1 MSITALDIQQ
11 QSFGTSR
18 HGYDPEEVD
27 VFLERVAEEIDNLN
41 RFSAE
46 ANARIRSAEERAA
59 QAEERAAQIEAR
71 LTQVEQKAQA
81 TTTSNGIT
89 EESISK
95 AFIAAQ
101 RSADALMEEAR
112 REGEKVYR
120 EAESKAR
127 DIIRDTL
134 AEKQGVIGEIDRLRG
149 SCEKFRTEYLSLLN
163 HFQADAQK
171 LLPRMD
177 ELMPQGSDTTSAVSA
192 QDQLFDNGSAVPR
205 IPAEEKAV
213 REYKAA
219 VAVDDVPQY
228 SQPTAQVVASSSVAS
243 VAATTVFPQTEAAE
257 EMDFFDDD
265 DELDIEE
272 ID

>member
-46 ANARIRSAEERAA
+46 ANARIRAAEERAA
-59 QAEERAAQIEAR
+59 QAEERAAQIETR
-71 LTQVEQKAQA
+71 LVQVEQRAQ
-81 TTTSNGIT
+81 TTSSNGIT

-120 EAESKAR
+120 EAEAKAR

-134 AEKQGVIGEIDRLRG
+134 AEKQGVIGEIDRLRE

-171 LLPRMD
+171 LLPKMD
-177 ELMPQGSDTTSAVSA
+177 ELMPQGSGVESATAA
-192 QDQLFDNGSAVPR
+192 QNQPVDNGSEVPR
-205 IPAEEKAV
+205 IPAQEKAV
-213 REYKAA
+213 REDA
-219 VAVDDVPQY
+219 VATAYQSGSSAY
-228 SQPTAQVVASSSVAS
+228 QPAASVAAAS
-243 VAATTVFPQTEAAE
+243 AAATTVFPQTESTE
-257 EMDFFDDD
+257 EIDYFDDD

>member
-27 VFLERVAEEIDNLN
+27 VFLERVAEEIDNVN

-46 ANARIRSAEERAA
+46 ANARIRAAEERAT

-71 LTQVEQKAQA
+71 LVQVEQKTR
-81 TTTSNGIT
+81 TTTSDGIT

-171 LLPRMD
+171 LLPQMD
-177 ELMPQGSDTTSAVSA
+177 ELMPQGSDMATAAPA
-192 QDQLFDNGSAVPR
+192 QNQSIDTGSAVPR
-205 IPAEEKAV
+205 MPAEEKAT
-213 REYKAA
+213 REYVAATDNVSPSYQSAAQAA
-219 VAVDDVPQY
+219 VSSPA
-228 SQPTAQVVASSSVAS
+228 ASA
-243 VAATTVFPQTEAAE
+243 AATTVFPQTDPVDEL
-257 EMDFFDDD
+257 DFFDDDD

>member
-27 VFLERVAEEIDNLN
+27 VFLERIATEIDNMG
-41 RFSAE
+41 RFIAD
-46 ANARIRSAEERAA
+46 AGARLRAA
-59 QAEERAAQIEAR
+59 EDRVTQAEERAVQA
-71 LTQVEQKAQA
+71 EQKARVTA
-81 TTTSNGIT
+81 SNGIT
-89 EESISK
+89 EDSISK
-95 AFIAAQ
+95 AFINAQ

-127 DIIRDTL
+127 DIIHDSLT
-134 AEKQGVIGEIDRLRG
+134 EKQAIISEIDRLRE

-171 LLPRMD
+171 LLPVMD
-177 ELMPQGSDTTSAVSA
+177 ELMPQGSNPRPAAPVQSFVA
-192 QDQLFDNGSAVPR
+192 DNN
-205 IPAEEKAV
+205 
-213 REYKAA
+213 AA
-219 VAVDDVPQY
+219 APG
-228 SQPTAQVVASSSVAS
+228 ASE
-243 VAATTVFPQTEAAE
+243 QKEAAE
-257 EMDFFDDD
+257 PVVYASTSPAVVAAAPAETAILTPVVSRFPEDDELDDFDLYDEDDD
-265 DELDIEE
+265 LDIEE